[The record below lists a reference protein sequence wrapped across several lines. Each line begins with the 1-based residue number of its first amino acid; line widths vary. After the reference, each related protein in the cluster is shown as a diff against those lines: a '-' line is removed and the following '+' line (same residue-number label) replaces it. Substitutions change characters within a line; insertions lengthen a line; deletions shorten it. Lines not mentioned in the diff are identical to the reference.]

1 MLELPAERSAPNRQ
15 VLQPRELELMVPWE
29 PGGLRLPNMAAS
41 QGLLSCGHS
50 SVLTSLARTPPSAA
64 PPRGAARKNRH
75 PSTTS
80 SLFAE
85 EKTEVREGVSLAK
98 GLEAKVC
105 LSA

>member
-1 MLELPAERSAPNRQ
+1 MNSKAPRGPGGHRNELCLKVEVLELPAERSAPNRQ

-64 PPRGAARKNRH
+64 PPRGAARKN
-75 PSTTS
+75 
-80 SLFAE
+80 
-85 EKTEVREGVSLAK
+85 
-98 GLEAKVC
+98 
-105 LSA
+105 